1 MKNKTKADIGGKGNG
16 TRRPKFVNI
25 CEMSIGDRPVT
36 QTALVDIKKASIR
49 SMGSLVLF
57 GSMRRNVPDRKSVV

>member
-1 MKNKTKADIGGKGNG
+1 MVSA
-16 TRRPKFVNI
+16 KFVNI
-25 CEMSIGDRPVT
+25 CELSIGDRPVT

-57 GSMRRNVPDRKSVV
+57 GSMRRNVPMKITTIKLEVRIREGFMR